1 MKEKIKI
8 LRKSA
13 LTRRQQFTG
22 EQLKKPIAFWTK
34 EDRLLDKKGKELT
47 IILRTKGCRW
57 ALGENGGCSMCGYIQ
72 DSCSENVS
80 GEYIKNQFDYAF
92 RMKLEEIQSSHD
104 QFVIKIFNSG
114 SFFDDAEIPV
124 SIREYIYREINKINN
139 IKEVVVE
146 SRVEYISKEKL
157 ESIKNS
163 LKEKYIEVAI
173 GLESVNDHI
182 RNQYIN
188 KGLLFEDFLQV
199 VKTCKD
205 LGIGI
210 RVYLIFKPPFLNEQ
224 SAIEDCFFSLQKL
237 ISLKVNTISIN
248 PVNIQRGTLVEHLWY
263 QKRYRPPWFYSL
275 IKCLLSAYKQIKNI
289 NSVRIISDPSGAGTK
304 RGIHN
309 CLKRDCNEKMIK
321 ALNSFV
327 LTQDINYLKDVN
339 ETSVCNCR
347 LKYHLQ
353 KNYI

>member
-1 MKEKIKI
+1 MKEKIII

-13 LTRRQQFTG
+13 LTRRQQFTD

-34 EDRLLDKKGKELT
+34 EERLIDKKGKELT
-47 IILRTKGCRW
+47 IILRTKGCGW

-72 DSCSENVS
+72 DSCRENVS
-80 GEYIKNQFDYAF
+80 AEHIKNQFDYALK
-92 RMKLEEIQSSHD
+92 MKLEEIQSSHD

-114 SFFDDAEIPV
+114 SFFDDGEIPV
-124 SIREYIYREINKINN
+124 STREYIYREIDKINN

-146 SRVEYISKEKL
+146 SRVEYISKGKL
-157 ESIKNS
+157 EKMKNS

-173 GLESVNDHI
+173 GLETINDHI
-182 RNQYIN
+182 RNHYIN
-188 KGLLFEDFLQV
+188 KGLLLEDFLKV
-199 VKTCKD
+199 VNICKE

-224 SAIEDCFFSLQKL
+224 SAIEDCFLSLQKL
-237 ISLKVNTISIN
+237 VGLKVNTISIN
-248 PVNIQRGTLVEHLWY
+248 PVNIQRGTLVENLWY

-275 IKCLLSAYKQIKNI
+275 NKCMVSAYKRIPNI

-321 ALNSFV
+321 ALKNFV

-339 ETSVCNCR
+339 DNSDCSCR

-353 KNYI
+353 KNYM